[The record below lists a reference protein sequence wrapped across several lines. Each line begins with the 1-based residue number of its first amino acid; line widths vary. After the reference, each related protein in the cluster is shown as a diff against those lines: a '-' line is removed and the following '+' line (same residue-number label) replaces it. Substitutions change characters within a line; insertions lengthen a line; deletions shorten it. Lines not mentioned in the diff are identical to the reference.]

1 MAKLNGVDWK
11 FGSAHPIKP
20 NCKKSKEIA
29 QNILTLDGNLETEIT
44 AMFMKHEKE
53 NEERQGQAI

>member
-1 MAKLNGVDWK
+1 MAGVDWK
-11 FGSAHPIKP
+11 FGSARPIKP

-44 AMFMKHEKE
+44 VMFMKHEKE
-53 NEERQGQAI
+53 NEKGQGIAI